1 MADPLT
7 ALMYAVRVMNFL
19 KALIAKTLQTRED
32 SVEGPTWDKP
42 LDPSDENEHQGPLLL
57 CLEDAT
63 EENKEREKIFIAE
76 DPASENSSDSTPAN
90 IITSEVCL
98 DSSTSAKESSLIEYS
113 EAPTN
118 VSTDADT
125 EASVM
130 NCATVKLE
138 KITSGSITD
147 QSCESDE
154 NKTPEKFNALQIVI
168 QSLGAIDRSKIL
180 SRVNSLT
187 GRNEAWL

>member
-32 SVEGPTWDKP
+32 SVKGPTWDKP
-42 LDPSDENEHQGPLLL
+42 LDPSDRNEHQGPSLL
-57 CLEDAT
+57 CLEDAN
-63 EENKEREKIFIAE
+63 EENEVREKIFIAE
-76 DPASENSSDSTPAN
+76 DPYSENSSDSTRAN
-90 IITSEVCL
+90 IITNEVCL
-98 DSSTSAKESSLIEYS
+98 DSSTTAKESGLIEYS
-113 EAPTN
+113 EAPTS
-118 VSTDADT
+118 VSTVADT
-125 EASVM
+125 QASVM
-130 NCATVKLE
+130 NSATVKLE
-138 KITSGSITD
+138 KITSGSITH
-147 QSCESDE
+147 QSWESDV

-168 QSLGAIDRSKIL
+168 QSLGGIDRSKIL